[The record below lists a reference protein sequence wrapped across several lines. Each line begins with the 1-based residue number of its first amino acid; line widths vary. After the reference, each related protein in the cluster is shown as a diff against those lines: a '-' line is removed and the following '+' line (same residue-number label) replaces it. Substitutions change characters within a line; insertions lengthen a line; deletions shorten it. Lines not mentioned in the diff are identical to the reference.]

1 MADSNVHATPIRK
14 SVSATGVEVLLAGNS
29 TLATIPIHPGATHLY
44 FQVTNSGAN
53 AFDAFIV
60 SRRCHVDGDYEVI
73 ANAAGDFT
81 APQSPIIEC
90 QGAPVTLAAAAT
102 VHIRMTVE
110 ATDAVLVQASNGT
123 GDQTAAIY
131 WSVE

>member
-1 MADSNVHATPIRK
+1 MADSNLHVTRMRK
-14 SVSATGVEVLLAGNS
+14 SVSATGVEVLVAGNS

-60 SRRCHVDGDYEVI
+60 SRRCHADADYEI
-73 ANAAGDFT
+73 LANVAADYT
-81 APQSPIIEC
+81 TPQSPILEV
-90 QGAPVTLAAAAT
+90 QGAPVTLAAAAS
-102 VHIRMTVE
+102 VHIRMNVE

-123 GDQTAAIY
+123 GNQTAAIY